1 MKKNRMMRLASGLL
15 VLTLLTTC
23 VISGTFAKY
32 TTQAGGSDTARVA
45 KWGVEVSSAGMLF
58 AEEYDEK
65 NAGNSA
71 HADSKTITVASVNAA
86 NGQDSVVAPGTKNTA
101 GLTFSIT
108 GKPEV
113 AVKLDVVVTDSKNT
127 DSAKDIFLAA
137 GTYADLTTGTSREVK
152 GANVTETGDKDT
164 VKVDNGGYYPIKY
177 TLKQNK
183 GGGATPLVTDG
194 TLAEVESALEQL
206 SKESIVP
213 NTDLSKEFGSFTL
226 TWAWDFPET
235 ENADTDKKDTLL
247 GNLATDSSIKAK
259 KDNSTGNFTA
269 LADADF
275 STTTDIKIEISVTQI
290 D

>member
-1 MKKNRMMRLASGLL
+1 MKKNRMMRLASSLL

-45 KWGVEVSSAGMLF
+45 KWGVEVSSTGMLF

-65 NAGNSA
+65 SADNSA
-71 HADSKTITVASVNAA
+71 HTEKNTITVQSINATT
-86 NGQDSVVAPGTKNTA
+86 GKDSVVAPGTQNTT

-113 AVKLDVVVTDSKNT
+113 AVKLAVVVTDSDT
-127 DSAKDIFLAA
+127 DSAKDIFLAQ
-137 GTYADLTTGTSREVK
+137 GTYADLTTGTSRKVQ
-152 GANVTETGDKDT
+152 GAEVTEDGGEDT
-164 VKVDNGGYYPIKY
+164 VTVGNGGYHPIKY
-177 TLKQNK
+177 TLTQTK
-183 GGGATPLVTDG
+183 GQTSNILVNGG
-194 TLAEVESALEQL
+194 TLAEVENALEQL
-206 SKESIVP
+206 SKESIAP
-213 NTDLSKEFGSFTL
+213 NTDLSEQFGSFTL
-226 TWAWDFPET
+226 TWAWNFPEK
-235 ENADTDKKDTLL
+235 ENADTDKMDTLL
-247 GNLATDSSIKAK
+247 GKLATDSSIKAK

-269 LADADF
+269 LADTDF